1 MIGVWA
7 GFTQR
12 TWLFISNGQQFAH
25 LSAHRAQYA
34 PILPFFYPSLRPLL
48 LPALL
53 HPYIYTSSFQSSFTF
68 SFLLPLPPFLPL
80 PPPSLFPA
88 KWCHQSLLRPLPS
101 LITQSASGCSW
112 MHLYGLTAR
121 ARGQAG
127 GYICHDSN
135 ALTQRSTLWPGPP
148 PEWSRH
154 TYTGN
159 QVCRQTMV
167 CVCINKWTGN
177 VCLERCPEIPK
188 CWKYTHA
195 HKHTRRESAVTGT
208 PPVPPL
214 SPLVFTKKSRRQ
226 PIFQQAS
233 GIQKQPSTL
242 WPPILCQDKMCFLP
256 TASSVFLSFPELY
269 LPHIIVNCLLSEI
282 YSVRRSDS

>member
-1 MIGVWA
+1 MCRGLSCQQGSSHWLNVAVKWIQFFPPVSHNKCTRVMIGVWA

-48 LPALL
+48 LTPALL

-121 ARGQAG
+121 ARGQAR

-135 ALTQRSTLWPGPP
+135 ALTQRSTLDI
-148 PEWSRH
+148 H
-154 TYTGN
+154 T
-159 QVCRQTMV
+159 QEIKSADKQW
-167 CVCINKWTGN
+167 CVC
-177 VCLERCPEIPK
+177 
-188 CWKYTHA
+188 A
-195 HKHTRRESAVTGT
+195 
-208 PPVPPL
+208 
-214 SPLVFTKKSRRQ
+214 
-226 PIFQQAS
+226 
-233 GIQKQPSTL
+233 
-242 WPPILCQDKMCFLP
+242 
-256 TASSVFLSFPELY
+256 
-269 LPHIIVNCLLSEI
+269 
-282 YSVRRSDS
+282 